1 MGKFAMGFK
10 TMFRVWSDPWFAYR
24 VKELLTMET
33 PPDQLTAP
41 KPRKPEVTLPKR
53 SEALTLLSV
62 MQREG
67 RLVDFLQ
74 EPISDYSDQQVGAAV
89 RDVHKDC
96 GAALRRMFALKPIR
110 EESEG
115 TTITVVS
122 DYDAAEYRLVGNV
135 SGSGPFRGELAH
147 PGWTAT
153 KVELP
158 EWTGRDESAKVVAP
172 VEVEVK

>member
-1 MGKFAMGFK
+1 MGKFAMGLR
-10 TMFRVWSDPWFAYR
+10 TMFRVWGDPWFAFR
-24 VKELLTMET
+24 VKELLTMQP
-33 PPDQLTAP
+33 PPDQPTAP
-41 KPRKPEVTLPKR
+41 KPRTPEVTLPKR

-62 MQREG
+62 LQREG
-67 RLVDFLQ
+67 RLVDFFQ
-74 EPISDYSDQQVGAAV
+74 EPISDYTDQQVGAAV

-96 GAALRRMFALKPIR
+96 SAALQRMFAVEPIR
-110 EESEG
+110 SESEG
-115 TTITVVS
+115 ATITVAS
-122 DYDAAEYRLVGNV
+122 GYDAAEYRLVGNV
-135 SGSGPFRGELAH
+135 SGAGPFRGELTH